1 MAQTE
6 DKNVIQDAVKP
17 EKDLHSVQLIVFKLG
32 EEEYGLH
39 IDQIKEIVR
48 TPNITRM
55 PETPDYIK
63 GVANI
68 RGNIIAIADLEKKF
82 GVQAR
87 QEEGETAGN
96 FTLVIESEEFKLGV
110 LVKEVPNTL
119 AVTDADIDEALN
131 LVQENNNGETGY
143 IKGVVKLDDRL
154 IILIDIF
161 KVLEGKDLSLV
172 HRATV

>member
-1 MAQTE
+1 MSEIGEKSIAQE
-6 DKNVIQDAVKP
+6 AGKS

-32 EEEYGLH
+32 QEEYGLH
-39 IDQIKEIVR
+39 IDQIKEIVK
-48 TPNITRM
+48 TPPITRM

-68 RGNIIAIADLEKKF
+68 RGNIIAIADLENKF
-82 GVQAR
+82 GVQVQQR
-87 QEEGETAGN
+87 EGEDTGN

-119 AVTDADIDEALN
+119 AVSEGDIDDALN
-131 LVQENNNGETGY
+131 LVQENNNGDSGY
-143 IKGVVKLDDRL
+143 IKGVVKLADRL

-161 KVLEGKDLSLV
+161 KVLGEQDLNYV
-172 HRATV
+172 YRAVV

>member
-87 QEEGETAGN
+87 QEEGQTAGN

-172 HRATV
+172 HKATV

>member
-6 DKNVIQDAVKP
+6 EKSVIQDTGKS

-87 QEEGETAGN
+87 QEEGENAGN

-119 AVTDADIDEALN
+119 AVTEADIDEALN

>member
-6 DKNVIQDAVKP
+6 EKNVIQDAGKP

-119 AVTDADIDEALN
+119 AVPEADIDEALN

>member
-1 MAQTE
+1 MAE
-6 DKNVIQDAVKP
+6 IEEKNNAQAAEKSD
-17 EKDLHSVQLIVFKLG
+17 KDLHSVQLIVFKLG

-48 TPNITRM
+48 TPAITRM
-55 PETPDYIK
+55 PESPDYIK

-82 GVQAR
+82 GVQA
-87 QEEGETAGN
+87 QQGEGMGTGN
-96 FTLVIESEEFKLGV
+96 FTLVIESEEFKLGI

-119 AVTDADIDEALN
+119 AVSEGDIDSALN
-131 LVQENNNGETGY
+131 LVQENNNSDSGY
-143 IKGVVKLDDRL
+143 IKGVVKVADRL

-161 KVLEGKDLSLV
+161 KVLGEQDLNQV
-172 HRATV
+172 YKATV